1 MTLYEYLEKNEES
14 EHLASFFSFFYVF
27 LLSATFPV
35 WFVHKG

>member
-14 EHLASFFSFFYVF
+14 EHLASFFSFYVF